1 MTRTTTIALFYTGV
15 ALLSAAILG
24 IAFFLR
30 SNLPRPALPPA
41 IHTGALTLPAWFPI
55 ERDLVA
61 TNQAGDEV
69 KLSDLRGKVWVVAQ
83 FFAVCPHCA
92 ARNGAE
98 LREIYELF
106 RDHPDFHIVCITV
119 DPDADDVEK
128 LADYAAALG
137 AETDDWWFLTTGDE
151 AATHRYLEEELK
163 FFGIRERGDPLEIEA
178 QGRFSH
184 DLGFLLVDREFRV
197 IGKWPLAEA
206 RSEQAVELDPELYD
220 RLKQE
225 MHARIR
231 QELDE
236 PGNPET
242 TND

>member
-1 MTRTTTIALFYTGV
+1 MTRKSTIAVFYAGV
-15 ALLSAAILG
+15 ALVSAGILS
-24 IAFFLR
+24 IAFYLR
-30 SNLPRPALPPA
+30 SNLPRPALPHA
-41 IHTGALTLPAWFPI
+41 VHAGAVSLPSWFPI

-61 TNQAGDEV
+61 TNQDGETF

-98 LREIYELF
+98 LREIYDLF
-106 RDHPDFHIVCITV
+106 RDHPDFHVVCITV
-119 DPDADDVEK
+119 DPDTDSVEK
-128 LADYAAALG
+128 LSDYAAALG
-137 AETDDWWFLTTGDE
+137 AETEDWWFLTAGDE

-163 FFGIRERGDPLEIEA
+163 FFGIRERSDPLEIEA
-178 QGRFSH
+178 QGRFAH

-206 RSEQAVELDPELYD
+206 RSEQAIARDPELYD

-236 PGNPET
+236 PGNPEI
-242 TND
+242 DE